1 MWSYSTKLD
10 TAPPPGSFQTVG
22 PPVNYIRNRAGTVI
36 LPEEPGLLEWLQT
49 QYPFSQYHV
58 VEASDAV
65 VS

>member
-1 MWSYSTKLD
+1 M
-10 TAPPPGSFQTVG
+10 
-22 PPVNYIRNRAGTVI
+22 NYITNRAGTVI

-58 VEASDAV
+58 METSDAV

>member
-1 MWSYSTKLD
+1 MT
-10 TAPPPGSFQTVG
+10 
-22 PPVNYIRNRAGTVI
+22 YITNRTGTVT
-36 LPEEPGLLEWLQT
+36 LPWEPDLLEWLQA